1 MLIRYLSDV
10 HLEYRKPADGFL
22 DLPAL
27 PTDSNS
33 VLILAGDI
41 GSGVAVVDWLKELSP
56 RFRQVLYT
64 TKSRLLGF

>member
-41 GSGVAVVDWLKELSP
+41 VQELLVVDWLKSLVLAFD
-56 RFRQVLYT
+56 RFST
-64 TKSRLLGF
+64 